1 MSRHRHLVVASL
13 YLASLL
19 LPAAALG
26 ATGSN
31 SASEPQIRMYRYTNE
46 QGTTVTS
53 SKIPPEMAKKGYKI
67 VSMNG
72 TVLEDI
78 PPEPTEAEK
87 KAMDA
92 NRISEEAQR
101 ERDKLLL
108 LRYSN
113 TGELIQSRDRK
124 LSELKDKIKG
134 QESNLAV
141 INTQLKTEQQ
151 SAAGF
156 ERAGRTVPEVI
167 LKTIEGL
174 YKDQQ
179 VVQEEIK
186 TFQESYNTESAQ
198 YDEDIKRYEFLQN
211 QRFKKEVLSP
221 KKPAN

>member
-1 MSRHRHLVVASL
+1 MSHHRHLVVASL

-19 LPAAALG
+19 LPVAALG
-26 ATGSN
+26 AGSN
-31 SASEPQIRMYRYTNE
+31 SANESQIRMYRYTNE

-53 SKIPPEMAKKGYKI
+53 SKIPPDMAKKGYKI

-72 TVLEDI
+72 AVLEDI

-87 KAMDA
+87 KAMET
-92 NRISEEAQR
+92 NRISEEAQK

-124 LSELKDKIKG
+124 LNELKDKIKG

-179 VVQEEIK
+179 VAQEEIK